1 VSITRL
7 TPFFTFFCGF
17 LDFSNFDA
25 GTNFGTL
32 LLLLLQQHSR
42 VVLVYFPL
50 SLLVEPLFRW
60 IQKLQFIPLGD
71 VL

>member
-25 GTNFGTL
+25 GPNFGTL
-32 LLLLLQQHSR
+32 LQQQQQHSR

>member
-25 GTNFGTL
+25 GPNFGTL
-32 LLLLLQQHSR
+32 LLLQHSR

-50 SLLVEPLFRW
+50 FLLVELLFRW